1 MALTPER
8 DTMEFSSGLLAGLVL
23 GAGVALLMAPD
34 RSPPARIRRRLQG
47 PRRKVRRQ
55 LDTTRTSS
63 AEAIRES
70 DRLRQDLGHLGA
82 EFLRAAR
89 EELLSRGLEG
99 LGLRGARGQAR
110 GPVRTGLVEASQRFR
125 ELRDSVGRD
134 RGS

>member
-8 DTMEFSSGLLAGLVL
+8 DTMEFSSGLLAGIVL

-34 RSPPARIRRRLQG
+34 RSPPARMRRRLRG

-55 LDTTRTSS
+55 LDTTRASS
-63 AEAIRES
+63 AEAIQES
-70 DRLRQDLGHLGA
+70 DRLRRDLGHLGA

-89 EELLSRGLEG
+89 EEILSRGLKG
-99 LGLRGARGQAR
+99 LGLGAGGQAR
-110 GPVRTGLVEASQRFR
+110 GPARSGLTEASQRLR
-125 ELRDSVGRD
+125 ELRDSFGRA